1 MVTTKIWTVFDIF
14 FIQRVSFPCCGE
26 LMDDEYMESKLP
38 LKIKIFLW
46 QICNDK
52 IQSTEQLRKKNRPGL
67 LECKLY
73 GEVESRDHIFLNC
86 ALAKFSWNLLKE
98 AFEWNSIYEDMDD
111 IHCKL
116 AEGSNR
122 ENIVFFFLFFFFF
135 CLAWSLRWIRN
146 NLVFTNWVVSSPD
159 VRIFRTIS
167 FMQK

>member
-1 MVTTKIWTVFDIF
+1 VRWSLQKSGLFSTSSLYKELVFPVVVNKWMMSIW
-14 FIQRVSFPCCGE
+14 RA
-26 LMDDEYMESKLP
+26 KLP

-46 QICNDK
+46 QICDDK
-52 IQSTEQLRKKNRPGL
+52 IQSAEQLRKKNRPGP

-122 ENIVFFFLFFFFF
+122 ENIYFVFFL
-135 CLAWSLRWIRN
+135 LLRLEP
-146 NLVFTNWVVSSPD
+146 LVN
-159 VRIFRTIS
+159 
-167 FMQK
+167 